1 MENSPSE
8 IQWNIM
14 KFMRHPLAEVYMQS
28 EVVKLALL
36 GLRAYNNEVTTFSDM
51 FFSLQTDFIRAEIEF
66 LNSDAYTN

>member
-8 IQWNIM
+8 IQWNII
-14 KFMRHPLAEVYMQS
+14 KFMRHPLAEVYTQS
-28 EVVKLALL
+28 EDVKLALL